1 MPQCAMSL
9 VQMHSSHF
17 CCTFQPA
24 NGWSSP
30 RSLVKIYFFLVFCK
44 DFPLFSHFE
53 WSTLLDC
60 LMFDQK
66 KTWDHVTHLSVLDT
80 SSNLSH
86 FLKHSTFDT
95 WHPFLLNFM
104 NLFSFTPIH
113 FLQFLS
119 SLHWIIL
126 FFFVSFSNSGVCFL

>member
-1 MPQCAMSL
+1 MQIMPQCAMSL

-17 CCTFQPA
+17 CCIFQPA
-24 NGWSSP
+24 NGCCSP
-30 RSLVKIYFFLVFCK
+30 NLKVKIYFFLVF
-44 DFPLFSHFE
+44 FLFFLILRQKRRKIQKSLTPKHWLAAKC

-104 NLFSFTPIH
+104 NLFSFTP
-113 FLQFLS
+113 
-119 SLHWIIL
+119 LH
-126 FFFVSFSNSGVCFL
+126 